1 MEGGKDLKVISP
13 AFKNGEAIPNKFAS
27 KGENIPP
34 PLIIKEVPNNAKSLA
49 IVMEDPKGPIKRFIH
64 WTVWNIPADI
74 NEISFNENFN
84 YPQGKNT
91 MLRRGYLGP
100 CPPFGEHNYF
110 FKVYA
115 LDSFIELKEGASIK
129 KLERL
134 ISEHIIDKAELMGIY
149 KK

>member
-1 MEGGKDLKVISP
+1 LKVISP
-13 AFKNGEAIPNKFAS
+13 VFKNGEAIPEKYAS

-34 PLIIKEVPNNAKSLA
+34 PLIVEEVPNNAKSLA
-49 IVMEDPKGPIKRFIH
+49 IVLEDPKGPLKRFIH

-74 NEISFNENFN
+74 KEISCDKNSS

-91 MLRRGYLGP
+91 MLKKGYLGP
-100 CPPFGEHNYF
+100 CPPFGLHHYF

-115 LDSFIELKEGASIK
+115 LDSFIQLEERASIK

-134 ISEHIIDKAELMGIY
+134 ISEHIVDKAELMGTY